1 MNKLDYG
8 EFTEGY
14 THTHTHQMN
23 QHMQYDLFKTIKE
36 IEKTYDESNKI
47 CLKDW
52 IC

>member
-14 THTHTHQMN
+14 IYTHTHAHQMN

-36 IEKTYDESNKI
+36 IEKT
-47 CLKDW
+47 
-52 IC
+52 